1 MQAQVSIHVNVSAD
15 VAADLSKPTPGANR
29 AVSALREVLSL
40 LQEQGEKPL
49 ELLSRVESSMPARGK
64 EDTSGPTVESFE
76 DRGVAVS
83 LQEAL
88 PGDTIHLG
96 ESHPLRFRE

>member
-1 MQAQVSIHVNVSAD
+1 MHAQVSIHVNVSAD
-15 VAADLSKPTPGANR
+15 VAADLTKPTPGAHR

-49 ELLSRVESSMPARGK
+49 ELLGRVESSMPAGGK
-64 EDTSGPTVESFE
+64 ADASASTAESFE
-76 DRGVAVS
+76 DHGVAVS
-83 LQEAL
+83 LQDSL

-96 ESHPLRFRE
+96 ESHPSRFRE